1 MELKYIVMH
10 NKCKT
15 SFSSKLKFDIFTE
28 PVLKKLHID
37 WPLSWNCVYNI
48 CSIKGVFFSENDN
61 NTFS

>member
-37 WPLSWNCVYNI
+37 
-48 CSIKGVFFSENDN
+48 
-61 NTFS
+61 